1 MSTVLW
7 ANLLVNGKVESDA
20 EDRYALF
27 DQTDKLDELCRSL
40 KLPSFESICDSTD
53 VRFNMDE
60 FELPDGMESTSE
72 YMALHGVWMDL
83 PEAIRMLDGL
93 LAHIKA
99 KSVRFG
105 LLKNQHDQVVSEL
118 TEVVAFAKAHQG
130 DAAKFNFSIVQ

>member
-7 ANLLVNGKVESDA
+7 ANVLVNGTVQSEA

-27 DQTDKLDELCRSL
+27 DQADKLDELCRSL

-53 VRFNMDE
+53 VRFNLDE
-60 FELPDGMESTSE
+60 FDLPDGMESTND

-83 PEAIRMLDGL
+83 PEAIRMLEAL
-93 LAHIKA
+93 LAP
-99 KSVRFG
+99 V
-105 LLKNQHDQVVSEL
+105 L
-118 TEVVAFAKAHQG
+118 AFAKSHQV